1 MKVLDKLIAIIFL
14 CFYQISYSQ
23 NECTVYTDTMYMIT
37 VAECE
42 HVTSPRNIIMEPN
55 FGSFWIKDLK
65 RITLDTSNYNAFFSV
80 FFSNSI
86 IVNDIFHDIE
96 QSYWSACAPDT
107 SAEYRKYMLKDFF
120 KKDSKLRR
128 RGYSKK
134 KRCNISKT
142 QFFSYELADTIVA
155 DVSITIYVEKM
166 IIDYYIVPYRR
177 IESTIDFQYDY
188 SLYPYQYRYRVK
200 QIKKVLKVKDDELP
214 KW

>member
-23 NECTVYTDTMYMIT
+23 NECTVYTDTMYMIS

-107 SAEYRKYMLKDFF
+107 SAAYRKYMLKDFF

-142 QFFSYELADTIVA
+142 QFFSYEFADTIVA

>member
-1 MKVLDKLIAIIFL
+1 MKVLDKFIAIIFL
-14 CFYQISYSQ
+14 CFCQVSYSQ

-37 VAECE
+37 VSECE

-55 FGSFWIKDLK
+55 IGAFWIKDLK
-65 RITLDTSNYNAFFSV
+65 RITLDTSDYNAFFRV
-80 FFSNSI
+80 FFSSSI

-107 SAEYRKYMLKDFF
+107 SAAYRKYMKQ
-120 KKDSKLRR
+120 
-128 RGYSKK
+128 
-134 KRCNISKT
+134 CNISKT
-142 QFFSYELADTIVA
+142 QFFSYEFADTIVA

-166 IIDYYIVPYRR
+166 IIDYYIVPYKR

-200 QIKKVLKVKDDELP
+200 QIKKVLKVKDNEVP